1 MEVGESKQEG
11 WVQGR
16 ESIAMRRIAHT
27 AGGDD
32 RAVLAKREL
41 GRQLA
46 EICATTDRGVLF
58 VAVLLSDHMLGL
70 IATPS

>member
-1 MEVGESKQEG
+1 
-11 WVQGR
+11 
-16 ESIAMRRIAHT
+16 MRRIAHT